1 MIYNCPSVTRG
12 LIKVAGLVE
21 IIPFFFFLSFL
32 FPNSLSREPNNG
44 LSCLTSE
51 DDLTDANFS
60 KPHKSL
66 TLVHLSFLEIASSF
80 SQVELLGQE
89 QTLCSSEIP
98 YCTCWNP
105 KTWRQMLPPVTL
117 PAHHDPRFHPI
128 PSQMLPLFSFLS
140 FYVNLGI
147 KSTAKLWTF
156 CCRLWH

>member
-60 KPHKSL
+60 QMSNVGTFVISRNSLVVLTSRAPRTGTNTMFLRNPVLYVLKPKDL
-66 TLVHLSFLEIASSF
+66 ASDA
-80 SQVELLGQE
+80 
-89 QTLCSSEIP
+89 
-98 YCTCWNP
+98 
-105 KTWRQMLPPVTL
+105 PPLTL

-147 KSTAKLWTF
+147 KSIAKLWTF
-156 CCRLWH
+156 CCCLCH

>member
-1 MIYNCPSVTRG
+1 MFALMIYNCPSVTRG

-105 KTWRQMLPPVTL
+105 KTWRQMLPPWPSLPTMTPASTL
-117 PAHHDPRFHPI
+117 YHHKCCLYF
-128 PSQMLPLFSFLS
+128 LFVVL
-140 FYVNLGI
+140 
-147 KSTAKLWTF
+147 
-156 CCRLWH
+156 C